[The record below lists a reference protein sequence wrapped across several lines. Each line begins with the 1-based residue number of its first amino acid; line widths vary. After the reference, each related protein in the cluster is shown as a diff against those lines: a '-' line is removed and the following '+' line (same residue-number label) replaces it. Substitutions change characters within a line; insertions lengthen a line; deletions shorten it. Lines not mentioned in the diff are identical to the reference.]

1 MFKTIRA
8 RLTLWYIALLALI
21 LIAFSAALYF
31 TLARSLYQQVDNT
44 LRLNAEQL
52 AGAVNIEQG
61 QINFQNSEGDTSDAA
76 SLRESGYLVRLVDAG
91 GRIVDTNAR
100 FAALAVSSAAL
111 DAARAG
117 QAPLDTR
124 AVNGQPYRIYTR
136 PISENGI
143 FYGALQIAQ
152 PLDEVDSALRQLLV
166 LLLAIVPL
174 TLALASGGGYW
185 FAQRALAPMDRITRA
200 ARRISAADLHQRLN
214 LNLPDDEVGRLAR
227 TFDAM
232 LARLDDAFRRERE
245 FTANASHELRTPLT
259 VMRGEIDVTLNRP
272 RTPDEYRRVLQE
284 LGGDVDRLTQRAG
297 DLLMLARADAGKLP
311 LQFDAVST
319 ARLLHAVAD
328 EMRALAEERGVALVV
343 RADDRD
349 HPAAGSGQAL
359 GDALTLWADEDKLL
373 HVLFNLVENA
383 LKFTPRGGTVTLAA
397 ARAGDRTELSIA
409 DTGIGI
415 APEQLP
421 HIFERF
427 YRADDQEPV
436 LSQPKDHLGESR
448 TSDTGGAGLG
458 LAIVRA
464 LVVAQGGTI
473 EAQSVVGQ
481 GTTFVV
487 RMPLKERK

>member
-1 MFKTIRA
+1 MFKTIRV

-21 LIAFSAALYF
+21 LLAFSAALYL
-31 TLARSLYQQVDNT
+31 TLAHSLYQQVDST
-44 LRLNAEQL
+44 LRVNAEQL

-61 QINFQNSEGDTSDAA
+61 QINFQSSEGDSSEAA
-76 SLRESGYLVRLVDAG
+76 NIRASGYLVRLVDAN
-91 GRIVDTNAR
+91 GRVADTSAR
-100 FAALAVSSAAL
+100 LATLPVSSAAL
-111 DAARAG
+111 DAARGG
-117 QAPLDTR
+117 QTPLESV
-124 AVNGQPYRIYTR
+124 AVKGLTYRLYTR

-200 ARRISAADLHQRLN
+200 AQRISAADLRQRLN

-272 RTPDEYRRVLQE
+272 RTPDEYRRVLRG
-284 LGGDVDRLTQRAG
+284 LGGDVDRLTRLAN
-297 DLLMLARADAGKLP
+297 DLLMLARAEAGKLP
-311 LQFDAVST
+311 LQLGAVNA
-319 ARLLHAVAD
+319 ARLLQAVTE
-328 EMRALAEERGVALVV
+328 EMRPLAEERGITLRE
-343 RADDRD
+343 RADET
-349 HPAAGSGQAL
+349 
-359 GDALTLWADEDKLL
+359 LTLWADEDKLL
-373 HVLFNLVENA
+373 HILFNLVENA
-383 LKFTPRGGTVTLAA
+383 LKFTPRGGAVTLSA
-397 ARAGDRTELSIA
+397 ARAGDRAALSIA

-415 APEQLP
+415 APEHLP

-427 YRADDQEPV
+427 YRADEARA
-436 LSQPKDHLGESR
+436 SR
-448 TSDTGGAGLG
+448 PGGAGLG
-458 LAIVRA
+458 LAIARA
-464 LVVAQGGTI
+464 LVLAQGGTI
-473 EAQSVVGQ
+473 EAHSVVGQ
-481 GTTFVV
+481 GTTFTI
-487 RMPLKERK
+487 RMATR